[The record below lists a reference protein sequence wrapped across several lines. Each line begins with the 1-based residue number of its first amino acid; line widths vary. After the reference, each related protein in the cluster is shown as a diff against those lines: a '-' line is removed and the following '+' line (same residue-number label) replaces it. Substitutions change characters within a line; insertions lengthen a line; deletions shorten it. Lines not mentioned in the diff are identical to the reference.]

1 MGATVINLRSAGNSM
16 REAYNSAVEDAVYEH
31 GNDPYNGTISTTRGF
46 IDLTKE
52 FKKSN
57 LSIYEFSD
65 KLYEESR
72 LQKWGDAIG
81 ICLQEPIINK
91 NKNKTKVH
99 TNIQRG
105 NRVWKT
111 VYEVKSREG
120 NLIGSSDFQ
129 TDAIK
134 IAREYTEHTKERTYV
149 YITKQL
155 VGKSSLVSEVS
166 YKPSINETRGT
177 YYFIALAAE

>member
-1 MGATVINLRSAGNSM
+1 MGAIVINLRSVGNSM
-16 REAYNSAVEDAVYEH
+16 REAYDNAVEDAIYEN

-57 LSIYEFSD
+57 LDIYEFSD
-65 KLYEESR
+65 KLYEDSR
-72 LQKWGDAIG
+72 LQKWGDAVG

-91 NKNKTKVH
+91 NKVKSQVH
-99 TNIQRG
+99 TNPQRG
-105 NRVWKT
+105 SRVWKT
-111 VYEVKSREG
+111 MYEVRGRDG
-120 NLIGSSDFQ
+120 NVLGNSEFQ

-155 VGKSSLVSEVS
+155 VGSSHLVSEIS

-177 YYFIALAAE
+177 YYFVALAAE